1 MLGAASGRVSSFA
14 ISILIVASGSSPAS
28 DLADRERRAWLAERG
43 VLGALSAA
51 WAGCDRAS
59 KIAASHA
66 SSVPSCDPVIALL
79 MERLQYHLLFRWSSA
94 LVLMMRLGILQRSR
108 RAGTGCSKEHCPKFL
123 AHDPGA
129 AQGLEAVVNDHVC
142 VDSTLID
149 AWALMKA
156 SNQSIRRRAARVRR
170 RPGGGRNA

>member
-1 MLGAASGRVSSFA
+1 
-14 ISILIVASGSSPAS
+14 
-28 DLADRERRAWLAERG
+28 
-43 VLGALSAA
+43 
-51 WAGCDRAS
+51 
-59 KIAASHA
+59 
-66 SSVPSCDPVIALL
+66 
-79 MERLQYHLLFRWSSA
+79 
-94 LVLMMRLGILQRSR
+94 MMRLGIAQRSR

-170 RPGGGRNA
+170 RPGGGRNAEAEFHGAKRTNARHASTHPERQLYRKGRGKKTMLRFMGHSLMERRPGSLVNASLTEGDGEDKRVAAYI